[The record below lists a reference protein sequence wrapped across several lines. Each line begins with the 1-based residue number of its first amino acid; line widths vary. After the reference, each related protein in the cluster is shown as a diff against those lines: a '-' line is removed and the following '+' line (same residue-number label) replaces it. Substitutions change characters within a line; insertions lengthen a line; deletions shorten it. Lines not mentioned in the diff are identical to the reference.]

1 MYTYLHCWDLISK
14 ITTSRLE
21 DLSLEA
27 MLAMLRPRT
36 GYNFVEPAKL
46 RRWSTGPRIVKY
58 KSRGFGTVFFEI
70 CKHHPRCDLPSTLDE
85 ETARRIAALNGFV
98 SASQDLGYG
107 EVELP
112 FVQRML
118 LGMHLD
124 QYMEQHEDRRKS
136 IRQSIDFQSKGLWN
150 LPDSDLVAGKYRY
163 ISGDESASETSIET
177 LLSVN
182 MEKDGLPGLRWKNV
196 DLWESR
202 RGNEFL
208 PRCYMCRERI
218 DPSATLAERPRLCG
232 ACEALSRQ
240 KLAQEADL
248 TGKTAIVTGGRVN
261 IGYATALKL
270 LRMGCQVAVTTRFPR
285 DCLRRYSQEKDSNSW
300 LPRLW
305 VYGADFRNVPTVAQ
319 LGKHLAKTFP
329 KLDILI
335 NNAAQTVKRPAAH
348 YKSLI
353 EAAVLCTLFFMYGLG
368 GPHDPQP

>member
-208 PRCYMCRERI
+208 TSLLHVPRAHRSLGDPGRTTPALWCLRGSEPAEAGARSRPHRKDGDRDRRPREHRLRDGPEAASHGLPGSRDHSLSKGLPETIQPRER
-218 DPSATLAERPRLCG
+218 L
-232 ACEALSRQ
+232 
-240 KLAQEADL
+240 
-248 TGKTAIVTGGRVN
+248 
-261 IGYATALKL
+261 
-270 LRMGCQVAVTTRFPR
+270 
-285 DCLRRYSQEKDSNSW
+285 
-300 LPRLW
+300 
-305 VYGADFRNVPTVAQ
+305 
-319 LGKHLAKTFP
+319 
-329 KLDILI
+329 
-335 NNAAQTVKRPAAH
+335 
-348 YKSLI
+348 
-353 EAAVLCTLFFMYGLG
+353 
-368 GPHDPQP
+368 